1 MDKASIK
8 IFVAG
13 AVYVLLSLQGSTALA
28 QSVSQ
33 DLSEPLITENFDN
46 NDLGWPI
53 LTNRDNF
60 FIIQK
65 GEYLLERKNTEGQYA
80 ALNTSLKIPAVYAL
94 KAALKVEKGYAGII
108 FMVQNSGQGAFI
120 VELSDNKRYRIKQLA
135 GTNYQ
140 LLTGDVGNEGWVKL
154 SSLKAGTF
162 NVLQVKVNQNKADIY
177 INNAYITTLSE
188 PNYSPGKA
196 GLMVGPSTRA
206 SADYF
211 LVTGSRT
218 GQSGQPDSEESV
230 RSQNTLIQQLKM
242 LVVRLKQENDSLV
255 QANQQLR
262 KKLSK
267 AQEPIQEASP
277 DINK

>member
-1 MDKASIK
+1 M
-8 IFVAG
+8 
-13 AVYVLLSLQGSTALA
+13 LLSLQGSTALA